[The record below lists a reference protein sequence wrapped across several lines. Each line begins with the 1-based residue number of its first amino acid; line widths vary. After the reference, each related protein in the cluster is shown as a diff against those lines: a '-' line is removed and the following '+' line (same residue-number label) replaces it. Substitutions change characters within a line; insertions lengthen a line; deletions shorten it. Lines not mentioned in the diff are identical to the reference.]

1 MIIFKEQKE
10 LKKHL
15 TKLNNSLI
23 GFVPTMGALHQ
34 GHISLIKMSNK
45 SCSITICS
53 IYVNPTQFNNPNDFL
68 NYPKTIEDDIKILQE
83 NNCDI
88 LYCPENTDL
97 YKANE
102 KPGEYNFNGI
112 ELYLEGKYRP
122 GHFNGVATIVEKLLN
137 VIKPQKIFFGEKD
150 LQQLMIIKTLVKQKN
165 ILTEVIGCPTIREEN
180 GLAKSSRNQHLSKID
195 REHCGVI
202 YKQLTDFKHL
212 FYKMDLGELKKQII
226 TNITSRNKIKI
237 EYLELVNLDT
247 FEPDETPSKKVKYAV
262 CIAVSVSGVRL
273 IDNIIL

>member
-15 TKLNNSLI
+15 IKLNNRII

-34 GHISLIKMSNK
+34 GHMSLIKKSNK
-45 SCSITICS
+45 LCSITICS
-53 IYVNPTQFNNPNDFL
+53 IYVNPTQFNKSDDFL
-68 NYPKTIEDDIKILQE
+68 NYPKKIKDDIQLLEK

-88 LYCPENTDL
+88 LYAPENVDL

-102 KPGEYNFNGI
+102 IPKKYRFNGL
-112 ELYLEGKYRP
+112 ELYLEGEYRP

-137 VIKPQKIFFGEKD
+137 IINPQKIFFGEKD

-165 ILTEVIGCPTIREEN
+165 ILTEVIGCPTIREES

-195 REHCGVI
+195 REHCSVI
-202 YKQLTDFKHL
+202 YKQLLTFKHL
-212 FYKMDLGELKKQII
+212 FKKMDLGELKNQII
-226 TNITSRNKIKI
+226 INITNGNKIKI
-237 EYLELVNLDT
+237 EYFELINMDT
-247 FEPDETPSKKVKYAV
+247 FESVEAYHKNIKYAV
-262 CIAVSVSGVRL
+262 CIAVSISGVRL

>member
-10 LKKHL
+10 LKKYL
-15 TKLNNSLI
+15 TKLNNGLI

-97 YKANE
+97 YKPNE
-102 KPGEYNFNGI
+102 KASKYRFNGV
-112 ELYLEGKYRP
+112 ELYLEGEHRP
-122 GHFNGVATIVEKLLN
+122 GHFDGVATIVEKLLN
-137 VIKPQKIFFGEKD
+137 IINPQKIFFGEKD

-195 REHCGVI
+195 REHCSVI
-202 YKQLTDFKHL
+202 YKQLLDFKYL
-212 FYKMDLGELKKQII
+212 FKKMDLSELKNQII
-226 TNITSRNKIKI
+226 TNITNGNKIKI

-247 FEPDETPSKKVKYAV
+247 FEPDETPRKKVKYAV
-262 CIAVSVSGVRL
+262 CIAVSISGVRL

>member
-15 TKLNNSLI
+15 SKLNNRII

-34 GHISLIKMSNK
+34 GHMSLIKKSTK
-45 SCSITICS
+45 SCNITICS
-53 IYVNPTQFNNPNDFL
+53 IYVNPTQFNNTDDLL
-68 NYPKTIEDDIKILQE
+68 NYPRTIKDDIKILEE
-83 NNCDI
+83 NKCDI
-88 LYCPENTDL
+88 LYCPEDNDL
-97 YKANE
+97 YKENE
-102 KPGEYNFNGI
+102 KYVEYKFNGI
-112 ELYLEGKYRP
+112 ELCLEGKYRP

-137 VIKPQKIFFGEKD
+137 IINPQKIFLGEKD
-150 LQQLMIIKTLVKQKN
+150 LQQLMIIKNLVIQKN

-202 YKQLTDFKHL
+202 YKQLIDFKNQ
-212 FYKMDLGELKKQII
+212 YKKMNLNELKNQII
-226 TNITSRNKIKI
+226 TSITNGNKIKI

-247 FEPDETPSKKVKYAV
+247 FESVKAYHKNIKYAV
-262 CIAVSVSGVRL
+262 CIAVTISNVRL

>member
-15 TKLNNSLI
+15 TKLNNRII

-34 GHISLIKMSNK
+34 GHMSLIKKSTK
-45 SCSITICS
+45 SCNITICS
-53 IYVNPTQFNNPNDFL
+53 IYVNPTQFNNTDDLL
-68 NYPKTIEDDIKILQE
+68 NYPRTIKDDIKILEE
-83 NNCDI
+83 NKCDI
-88 LYCPENTDL
+88 LYYPEDNDL
-97 YKANE
+97 YKENE
-102 KPGEYNFNGI
+102 KYVEYRFNGI
-112 ELYLEGKYRP
+112 ELCLEGKYRP

-137 VIKPQKIFFGEKD
+137 IMNPQKIFLGEKD
-150 LQQLMIIKTLVKQKN
+150 LQQLMIIKNLVIQKN

-180 GLAKSSRNQHLSKID
+180 GLAISSRNQHLSKID

-202 YKQLTDFKHL
+202 YKQLIDFKNQ
-212 FYKMDLGELKKQII
+212 YKKMNLNELKNKII
-226 TNITSRNKIKI
+226 TSITNGNKIKI

-247 FEPDETPSKKVKYAV
+247 FESVEAYHKNIKYAV
-262 CIAVSVSGVRL
+262 CIAVTISNVRL

>member
-10 LKKHL
+10 LKKYL
-15 TKLNNSLI
+15 SKLNNRII

-34 GHISLIKMSNK
+34 GHISLISKSNEL
-45 SCSITICS
+45 CDITVCS
-53 IYVNPTQFNNPNDFL
+53 IYVNPTQFNNADDL
-68 NYPKTIEDDIKILQE
+68 LKYPKTIKDDIKILQE
-83 NNCDI
+83 NKCDI
-88 LYCPENTDL
+88 LYCPEDEDL
-97 YKANE
+97 YKENE
-102 KPGEYNFNGI
+102 KPKKYRFNGI
-112 ELYLEGKYRP
+112 ELYLESKYRP

-137 VIKPQKIFFGEKD
+137 IINPQKIFFGEKD
-150 LQQLMIIKTLVKQKN
+150 LQQLMIIKTLIKQKN
-165 ILTEVIGCPTIREEN
+165 ILTEVVGCPTIREEN

-202 YKQLTDFKHL
+202 YKQLINFKHL
-212 FYKMDLGELKKQII
+212 FNEMDLSELKKQII

-262 CIAVSVSGVRL
+262 CIAVSISGVRL